1 MTTRPRFLLS
11 DTNFD
16 QAEEQAVLDVVR
28 SGWLSLGPRT
38 AEFEQRFAEFV
49 GADHAIAVSNGTT
62 ALHLA
67 LESLGIGPG
76 DEVLVP
82 SYTFVATANA
92 IRHAGAE
99 PVFVDITSDTDLNID
114 PDQLAAAIGPKTRA
128 IMVVHLA
135 GYIADMRR
143 ICELARQHQL
153 LVIEDACH
161 AIGATYDGAG
171 ELAGRSA
178 GMLGDAGC
186 FSFFA
191 NKNLVTG
198 EGGMVVTRDARVA
211 ERARLGR
218 SHGMTKSSWDK
229 AKGRATGYDV
239 VQAGYNYRPTELTSA
254 LGIVQ
259 LGKLP
264 NNIRRR
270 GELVQLYRRRL
281 RELPVVVPFAQ
292 RGEHGAHHIMPVLT
306 ARASL
311 REPLREAL
319 LELGV
324 QTSVHYP
331 PVHRFSHFLS
341 YQCRPGDLIN
351 TEDAA
356 AREFTLPL
364 HTGLSDQDVIAI
376 CELLSQALDRVDSKV
391 ASL

>member
-1 MTTRPRFLLS
+1 MTRPRYLLS

-16 QAEEQAVLDVVR
+16 QAEEQAVLDVIR

-38 AEFEQRFAEFV
+38 SEFEQRFTEFV
-49 GADHAIAVSNGTT
+49 GADHAIAVSSGTT

-67 LESLGIGPG
+67 IESLGIGPG
-76 DEVLVP
+76 DEVLLP

-92 IRHAGAE
+92 VRHAGAV
-99 PVFVDITSDTDLNID
+99 PVFVDITSDIDLNLD
-114 PDQLAAAIGPKTRA
+114 PDKLEAAIGPKTRA
-128 IMVVHLA
+128 VMVVHLA
-135 GYIADMRR
+135 GYIAEMNR
-143 ICELARQHQL
+143 IGEIARQHDL
-153 LVIEDACH
+153 FVIEDACH
-161 AIGATYDGAG
+161 AIGATYDGDG

-198 EGGMVVTRDARVA
+198 EGGMVVTNDQQVA
-211 ERARLGR
+211 KRARLGR

-254 LGIVQ
+254 LGMVQ
-259 LGKLP
+259 LAKLP
-264 NNIRRR
+264 GNIQRR
-270 GELVQLYRRRL
+270 GELVQIYRQRL
-281 RELPVVVPFAQ
+281 SRLPVVVPFAD
-292 RGEHGAHHIMPVLT
+292 RGDHGAHHIVPVL
-306 ARASL
+306 ADRADQ
-311 REPLREAL
+311 REPLRDAL

-331 PVHRFSHFLS
+331 PVHHFTHF
-341 YQCRPGDLIN
+341 QDCRCRPGELSQ

-364 HTGLSDQDVIAI
+364 HTGLTDQDVKAI
-376 CELLSQALDRVDSKV
+376 CQLLEQAIDSVASKV
-391 ASL
+391 TSP